1 MELYQHSMILCATV
15 LAQLHDERG
24 PLAEAVTALLA
35 IAIVVGSA
43 LLWIGIPFGGL
54 WLAGELTTTA
64 QGFLFATLGGIP
76 LAMTAFA
83 WVLYRVNDR
92 YERGRGADAA
102 PGRRRSAWLVS
113 SSDERSRIRR
123 ARAPRA
129 LIDVAMTVSATTAI
143 VLMAIWFF
151 FYSEMWLVN
160 PL

>member
-1 MELYQHSMILCATV
+1 M
-15 LAQLHDERG
+15 R
-24 PLAEAVTALLA
+24 ALLGV
-35 IAIVVGSA
+35 AIVLGSA
-43 LLWIGIPFGGL
+43 ALWIGIPFGGL

-83 WVLYRVNDR
+83 WLLYRVNDM
-92 YERGRGADAA
+92 YERSRGADG
-102 PGRRRSAWLVS
+102 PSGHRRSAWLVS
-113 SSDERSRIRR
+113 SSEERNRVRR

-129 LIDVAMTVSATTAI
+129 LIDVAMTLSATAAL

-151 FYSEMWLVN
+151 FFSEMWLVN

>member
-1 MELYQHSMILCATV
+1 MGTV
-15 LAQLHDERG
+15 LAQLDEDRTQ
-24 PLAEAVTALLA
+24 LAGAVTALLGVA
-35 IAIVVGSA
+35 VVLGSA
-43 LLWIGIPFGGL
+43 ALWIGIPLGGL

-64 QGFLFATLGGIP
+64 QGFLFAALGGIP

-83 WVLYRVNDR
+83 WLLYRVNDR
-92 YERGRGADAA
+92 YERSRGADAGG
-102 PGRRRSAWLVS
+102 PQRRSAWLVS
-113 SSDERSRIRR
+113 SSDERSRVRR

-129 LIDVAMTVSATTAI
+129 LIDVAMTISATVAL